1 MFGNFSMPELLIVGA
16 IALIVIG
23 PKDLP
28 GMMRSVGKFVG
39 QARGM
44 ARQFQRS
51 MDDAAR
57 EVDLAEFKQAR
68 ALMDQKAGAN
78 DLSDTLNKTIGL
90 DDADDEQP
98 QKKAMDAAEMAEA
111 AKNFTGG
118 DDDNDNTAS
127 KTDAT
132 DDAATETVTAVNSGT
147 PEPAKTNQS

>member
-28 GMMRSVGKFVG
+28 RMMRSVGKFVG

-57 EVDLAEFKQAR
+57 EVDLQEFKDAKALLDKR
-68 ALMDQKAGAN
+68 ADTSG
-78 DLSDTLNKTIGL
+78 LSNTLNKTIGL
-90 DDADDEQP
+90 DDDDEASP
-98 QKKAMDAAEMAEA
+98 PPKKPAMDRTEMAEA
-111 AKNFTGG
+111 AKQFS
-118 DDDNDNTAS
+118 DEPKAEAP
-127 KTDAT
+127 KPAPKPEPEV
-132 DDAATETVTAVNSGT
+132 AAKD
-147 PEPAKTNQS
+147 PEPAQANQG

>member
-16 IALIVIG
+16 LALIVIG

-57 EVDLAEFKQAR
+57 EVDLQEFKDAK
-68 ALMDQKAGAN
+68 ALMDKTADTKGLT
-78 DLSDTLNKTIGL
+78 DTLSDTIGL
-90 DDADDEQP
+90 DDDEP
-98 QKKAMDAAEMAEA
+98 PKSPVMSASEIAEA
-111 AKNFTGG
+111 VKDFSDEPDAGTS
-118 DDDNDNTAS
+118 AS
-127 KTDAT
+127 EPEIANADL
-132 DDAATETVTAVNSGT
+132 
-147 PEPAKTNQS
+147 EPAKASQG

>member
-16 IALIVIG
+16 LALIVIG

-57 EVDLAEFKQAR
+57 EVDLAEFKEA
-68 ALMDQKAGAN
+68 KAMLDKKADTKGLT
-78 DLSDTLNKTIGL
+78 DTLSDTIGL
-90 DDADDEQP
+90 DDESEAP
-98 QKKAMDAAEMAEA
+98 KKPAMSASEMADA
-111 AKNFTGG
+111 SKNFS
-118 DDDNDNTAS
+118 DEPKPKADSPPPAPEPEIANAD
-127 KTDAT
+127 
-132 DDAATETVTAVNSGT
+132 
-147 PEPAKTNQS
+147 PEPAKVSQG

>member
-16 IALIVIG
+16 LALIVIG

-57 EVDLAEFKQAR
+57 EVDLAEFKEA
-68 ALMDQKAGAN
+68 KAMLDKKADTKGLT
-78 DLSDTLNKTIGL
+78 DTLSDTIGL
-90 DDADDEQP
+90 DDDDEP
-98 QKKAMDAAEMAEA
+98 PRNPVMTASEIAEA
-111 AKNFTGG
+111 SKGFSEAKADSSSPTPEPEI
-118 DDDNDNTAS
+118 AH
-127 KTDAT
+127 A
-132 DDAATETVTAVNSGT
+132 E
-147 PEPAKTNQS
+147 PEPAKVSQG

>member
-16 IALIVIG
+16 LALIVIG

-57 EVDLAEFKQAR
+57 EVDLAEFKEA
-68 ALMDQKAGAN
+68 KAMLDKKADTKGLT
-78 DLSDTLNKTIGL
+78 DTLSDTIGL
-90 DDADDEQP
+90 DDDDEP
-98 QKKAMDAAEMAEA
+98 PRNHAE
-111 AKNFTGG
+111 
-118 DDDNDNTAS
+118 
-127 KTDAT
+127 
-132 DDAATETVTAVNSGT
+132 
-147 PEPAKTNQS
+147 PEPAKVSQG

>member
-16 IALIVIG
+16 LALIVIG

-57 EVDLAEFKQAR
+57 EVDLAEFKEAK
-68 ALMDQKAGAN
+68 ALMDKKADTKG
-78 DLSDTLNKTIGL
+78 LSDTLSKTVGL
-90 DDADDEQP
+90 DDDEAEP
-98 QKKAMDAAEMAEA
+98 PKKPAMSASEMAEA
-111 AKNFTGG
+111 SKDFSDEPKAEAPKPAPKTEPEVAK
-118 DDDNDNTAS
+118 A
-127 KTDAT
+127 
-132 DDAATETVTAVNSGT
+132 T
-147 PEPAKTNQS
+147 PEPATASQG

>member
-16 IALIVIG
+16 LALIVIG

-57 EVDLAEFKQAR
+57 EVDLKEFRDA
-68 ALMDQKAGAN
+68 QKLLDSKADTSA
-78 DLSDTLNKTIGL
+78 LSDTLNETIGL
-90 DDADDEQP
+90 DDDDLTEA
-98 QKKAMDAAEMAEA
+98 QKKKFMDPSEVAEA
-111 AKNFTGG
+111 VKSFSDEPKAEAPDPKPAPKP
-118 DDDNDNTAS
+118 DPSSDLAS
-127 KTDAT
+127 A
-132 DDAATETVTAVNSGT
+132 E
-147 PEPAKTNQS
+147 PEPAQASQG